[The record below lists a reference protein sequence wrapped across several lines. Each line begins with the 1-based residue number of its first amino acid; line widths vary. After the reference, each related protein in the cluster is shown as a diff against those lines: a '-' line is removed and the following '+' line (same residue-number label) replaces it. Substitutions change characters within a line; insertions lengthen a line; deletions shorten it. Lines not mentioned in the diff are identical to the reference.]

1 MLSLVRGGTREIFL
15 KLKDWGVIDSVAVK
29 FPLVEKK
36 HEDAWDSSS
45 EGQTLIFATMKGR
58 SLGEIRVFLADSSPG
73 EILAFMLNEGLCD
86 KLGKASVLPRTIL
99 FRVSGDYSEVMEQ
112 MRQDFDAK
120 VGKIPLFLRW
130 TDSGG
135 RVAVMF
141 TRNNLNRPIAIKDLF
156 PDVLY
161 IQMPY
166 EQLLRNLRSRAMSY
180 FNEARGHAD
189 WRSLEIRVY
198 DMWERYP
205 LQAKRLR
212 LVLDELEIGLVL
224 GEGRGKDFAHILMPV
239 PVYRFHLATFLEPER
254 IKEILMG
261 MEYSASGKRLVDLDL
276 FEGKKKTGWGAIA
289 EKDEDRERAGV
300 RLRKQLMEDLL
311 PSTRDQLARIEEEIE
326 GEERG

>member
-1 MLSLVRGGTREIFL
+1 
-15 KLKDWGVIDSVAVK
+15 
-29 FPLVEKK
+29 
-36 HEDAWDSSS
+36 
-45 EGQTLIFATMKGR
+45 
-58 SLGEIRVFLADSSPG
+58 
-73 EILAFMLNEGLCD
+73 
-86 KLGKASVLPRTIL
+86 
-99 FRVSGDYSEVMEQ
+99 
-112 MRQDFDAK
+112 
-120 VGKIPLFLRW
+120 
-130 TDSGG
+130 
-135 RVAVMF
+135 
-141 TRNNLNRPIAIKDLF
+141 
-156 PDVLY
+156 
-161 IQMPY
+161 
-166 EQLLRNLRSRAMSY
+166 MSY

-276 FEGKKKTGWGAIA
+276 FEGKKKTSWGAMA

-300 RLRKQLMEDLL
+300 RLRERLMEGLL
-311 PSTRDQLARIEEEIE
+311 PSTGDQLARIEEEIE
-326 GEERG
+326 GEERA